1 MSKITSG
8 LFSWLVYGL
17 ALLIP
22 IVLGWL
28 VWDIVRLG
36 WSSVSWTFI
45 ITEPVNSGRSG
56 GILPIL
62 LSTSWILAI
71 ALVAAIPL
79 GLGTAIWLAEYQN
92 QGSTTRRSRW
102 IRLCLDTLAGV
113 PSIVFGL
120 FGYAFFCVYLGFGY
134 SILAGGLT
142 LACMILPL
150 FIRIC
155 ESGLRAVSSD
165 WRRAGAALG
174 MSHARVLWS
183 VLLPAA
189 TPALIAGLMLSIGRA
204 SAETAALLFTSGYVS
219 RSPEGV
225 LDSGRALSVHIYDL
239 TMNVTGGNSA
249 AYATAFVLMLLI
261 ILIHGITLL
270 LSHVWLKKQGFM
282 L

>member
-1 MSKITSG
+1 MGKTG
-8 LFSWLVYGL
+8 VWLFSVLVCGC

-22 IVLGWL
+22 LVLGWL
-28 VWDIVRLG
+28 ILDVVRLG
-36 WSSVSWTFI
+36 WESLSWTFVSSDPI
-45 ITEPVNSGRSG
+45 NSGRSG

-62 LSTSWILAI
+62 LSTAWILLI
-71 ALVAAIPL
+71 ALGVAVPL
-79 GLGTAIWLAEYQN
+79 GLGTAIWLVEYQ
-92 QGSTTRRSRW
+92 TRQQAMAHW
-102 IRLCLDTLAGV
+102 VRLCLDTLAGV

-150 FIRIC
+150 LIRTC
-155 ESGLRAVSSD
+155 ESGLQAVSSD

-174 MSHARVLWS
+174 MSRARVLWS

-219 RSPEGV
+219 RTPEHV

-239 TMNVTGGNSA
+239 TMNVTGGNAA
-249 AYATAFVLMLLI
+249 AYASALVLLLLI
-261 ILIHGITLL
+261 IGIHVLTQL
-270 LSHVWLKKQGFM
+270 LSRLWLKKQGY
-282 L
+282 LS

>member
-1 MSKITSG
+1 MSKTTSG
-8 LFSWLVYGL
+8 MFSWLVYGL

-22 IVLGWL
+22 IILGWL

-36 WSSVSWTFI
+36 WSSVSWMFVS
-45 ITEPVNSGRSG
+45 TEPINSGRSG

-71 ALVAAIPL
+71 ALATAVPL

-92 QGSTTRRSRW
+92 QDSTTRRGRW

-155 ESGLRAVSSD
+155 EDGLRAVSSD

>member
-1 MSKITSG
+1 MSKAKSG
-8 LFSWLVYGL
+8 MFSCLIYGL

-22 IVLGWL
+22 LILGWL

-36 WSSVSWTFI
+36 WSSVSWVFI
-45 ITEPVNSGRSG
+45 STEPINSGRSG

-71 ALVAAIPL
+71 ALATAVPL
-79 GLGTAIWLAEYQN
+79 GLGTAIWLAEYQS
-92 QGSTTRRSRW
+92 QYGITRRGRW

-155 ESGLRAVSSD
+155 EDGLRAVSSD

-183 VLLPAA
+183 VLLPSA
-189 TPALIAGLMLSIGRA
+189 TPTLIAGLMLSVGRA

-219 RSPEGV
+219 RTPEGV

-239 TMNVTGGNSA
+239 TMNVTGANSA
-249 AYATAFVLMLLI
+249 AYATALILLLLI
-261 ILIHGITLL
+261 IFIHGITQL
-270 LSHVWLKKQGFM
+270 LSHVWLKKQGYM
-282 L
+282 S